1 MTSPKPSIPS
11 GGISTFGP
19 LIIESFGFDR
29 FTTILFN
36 IPFGAVQMIATLGGA
51 WLSDKIRMKGPVLI
65 LLCLGPIAGCSI
77 LLAVGRAASDR
88 AVLLFGYYIISVYP
102 GISPLI
108 YSWSGQNT
116 GGDTKR
122 KVTTAMLFIGSNA
135 GNIIGPLLFRPEEKP
150 RYTRGLTANLALF
163 VALAVLIGLGM
174 LLIKFL
180 NVKHAKARMALG
192 KPEKI
197 VDLSM
202 VDNRQVEDEDE
213 VLNQAADHVGER
225 GFEDLT
231 DLKNEDFI
239 YVY

>member
-1 MTSPKPSIPS
+1 
-11 GGISTFGP
+11 
-19 LIIESFGFDR
+19 
-29 FTTILFN
+29 
-36 IPFGAVQMIATLGGA
+36 MIATLGGA
-51 WLSDKIRMKGPVLI
+51 WLSDRIKMKAPVLI

-88 AVLLFGYYIISVYP
+88 AVLLFGYYIISFYP

-150 RYTRGLTANLALF
+150 RYTRGLTANLVLF
-163 VALAVLIGLGM
+163 ITLAGFIGAGM

-180 NVKHAKARMALG
+180 NVKHAKARVALG
-192 KPEKI
+192 KPEKP

-202 VDNRQVEDEDE
+202 VDNRQIENDDD
-213 VLNQAADHVGER
+213 VLNQSADHVGEK

-231 DLKNEDFI
+231 DLNNEDFI